1 MKYCDAEENRMRL
14 QKWMACAI
22 LLFAVSA
29 TAQTPRAETKDTA
42 AIKQVL
48 YDQEAAWNRGDIDTF
63 MHGYKDSPDTTFI
76 GKTIS
81 HGFQPILERYRKG
94 YPSRAAMGTLDFSE
108 LTVRMLGSD
117 HAVVTGRFHLG
128 RTAEGGGDAS
138 GIFSLVFEH
147 EADGWR
153 IILDHTS

>member
-1 MKYCDAEENRMRL
+1 MRL
-14 QKWMACAI
+14 PKWMACAV
-22 LLFAVSA
+22 LLFAMAA
-29 TAQTPRAETKDTA
+29 TAQTPPAETKDTT

-48 YDQEAAWNRGDIDTF
+48 YDQEAAWNRGDIDAF
-63 MHGYKDSPDTTFI
+63 MHAYKDSPDTTFI

-81 HGFQPILERYRKG
+81 HGYQPILERYQKS
-94 YPSRAAMGTLDFSE
+94 YSSRAAMGTLDFSE
-108 LTVRMLGSD
+108 LAVRMLGND
-117 HAVVTGRFHLG
+117 HALVTGRYHLA
-128 RTAEGGGDAS
+128 RTADGGGDAS